1 MTMVRRT
8 SPFGELLSLR
18 QAMDRLF
25 EDSYVR
31 PRDWAGGGAAAELLT
46 LPLDIYATEESLVVE
61 AALPGIKPED
71 VEITVTGDTL
81 SITGSSSQE
90 ERREQGGYLF
100 REQGGYLFQE
110 LRRGTFSRSVA
121 LPADLDTEA
130 AQAEFDN
137 GLLKLRIPKAE
148 QAKPR
153 QIKISPSD
161 DGPRNVTGKMQPTQP
176 ASSPGTD
183 QQ

>member
-100 REQGGYLFQE
+100 QE

-153 QIKISPSD
+153 QIKISASD